1 MADTY
6 CHSIWIDLGQFEAVK
21 HARSSY
27 FTSGHPGSVFLPLS
41 NVFSDMLGSRADVP
55 SWFVAIES
63 KLVLLLVPVER
74 ETEVECIINR
84 FID

>member
-1 MADTY
+1 M
-6 CHSIWIDLGQFEAVK
+6 K
-21 HARSSY
+21 HPRSSN
-27 FTSGHPGSVFLPLS
+27 GLVILQVGIQAVFSYLS

-74 ETEVECIINR
+74 ETEV
-84 FID
+84 